1 VSVVHLVVP
10 DGFDL
15 PSRPSGGNL
24 YDRRLAQGLVA
35 TGWCVRV
42 WPVAGTWRPV
52 GRVAEGP
59 LTDRHLT
66 DVHLTDVLA
75 AIPDAA
81 VVLVDGLVASRAGAE
96 LLPHSG
102 RLRVVVLVHQP
113 TPDATREADER
124 AVLGA
129 ARAVVTTSE
138 WTRQRLVERD
148 GVPPSRVSVAVPGV
162 DRAPLTPA
170 SASGERLL
178 CVAAV
183 TREKGYDLL
192 LAALGSMV
200 DLQWHCTCVGPLDRD
215 VELVAEL
222 SLSTDG
228 AFEASTRM
236 PVTFTGIR
244 VGTALEATYADADLL
259 VLPSRAETYGMVV
272 TEALAHGVPVVAT
285 AVGGVAEALGAG
297 TEHGQAGVL
306 VPPDDAEALASALRS
321 WLGDGDLRRRW
332 RAAARERR
340 TTLPRW
346 SETAR
351 RVAQVLCEA
360 AA

>member
-1 VSVVHLVVP
+1 VSAVHLLVP

-24 YDRRLAQGLVA
+24 YDRRLAQELA
-35 TGWCVRV
+35 EAGWSVQV
-42 WPVAGTWRPV
+42 WPVAGTWQ
-52 GRVAEGP
+52 P
-59 LTDRHLT
+59 LGSADESSLT
-66 DVHLTDVLA
+66 GVLA

-81 VVLVDGLVASRAGAE
+81 VVLVDGLVARRAGAE
-96 LLPHSG
+96 LLPHAA

-113 TPDATREADER
+113 TPEADRAAGES

-138 WTRQRLVERD
+138 WTRRRLVERD
-148 GVPPSRVSVAVPGV
+148 SLPPGRVCAAVPGV

-170 SASGERLL
+170 SSSGQRLL

-183 TREKGYDLL
+183 TREKGYDVL
-192 LAALGSMV
+192 LAALGSIA
-200 DLQWHCTCVGPLDRD
+200 DLQWRCTCVGPLDRD
-215 VELVAEL
+215 PDLVDELGISAEGTL
-222 SLSTDG
+222 NAPSRWPL
-228 AFEASTRM
+228 A
-236 PVTFTGIR
+236 FTGIR
-244 VGTALEATYADADLL
+244 VGAALEATYAAADLL

-272 TEALAHGVPVVAT
+272 TEALARGVPVVAT
-285 AVGGVAEALGAG
+285 AVGGVEEALGAG
-297 TEHGQAGVL
+297 AEHAQPGAL
-306 VPPDDAEALASALRS
+306 VPPDDVEALASALRS
-321 WLGDGDLRRRW
+321 WLADEDLRRRW

-346 SETAR
+346 SDTAR

>member
-1 VSVVHLVVP
+1 MSVVHLLVP

-15 PSRPSGGNL
+15 ASRPSGGNL
-24 YDRRLAQGLVA
+24 YDRRLAQGLA
-35 TGWCVRV
+35 ETGWSVRV
-42 WPVAGTWRPV
+42 WPVAGTWQPV
-52 GRVAEGP
+52 GSASAGF
-59 LTDRHLT
+59 LTDI
-66 DVHLTDVLA
+66 LA

-81 VVLVDGLVASRAGAE
+81 VVLVDGLVASRAGSE
-96 LLPHSG
+96 LLPHSL

-113 TPDATREADER
+113 TPDADRAADDC
-124 AVLGA
+124 AVLDA

-138 WTRQRLVERD
+138 WTRGRLVEHH

-162 DRAPLTPA
+162 DRAPLAPA
-170 SASGERLL
+170 SSSGQRLL

-183 TREKGYDLL
+183 TREKGYDVL

-200 DLQWHCTCVGPLDRD
+200 DLPWRCTCVGPLDRD
-215 VELVAEL
+215 VELVDEL
-222 SLSTDG
+222 GVSPEGTL
-228 AFEASTRM
+228 EAPARM

-244 VGTALEATYADADLL
+244 VGAALDAAYAAADLL

-272 TEALAHGVPVVAT
+272 TEALARGVPVVAT
-285 AVGGVAEALGAG
+285 AVGGVAEALGGG
-297 TEHGQAGVL
+297 TEHGQAGAL
-306 VPPDDAEALASALRS
+306 VPPDDAKALASALRS

-340 TTLPRW
+340 ATLPRW
-346 SETAR
+346 SDTAR